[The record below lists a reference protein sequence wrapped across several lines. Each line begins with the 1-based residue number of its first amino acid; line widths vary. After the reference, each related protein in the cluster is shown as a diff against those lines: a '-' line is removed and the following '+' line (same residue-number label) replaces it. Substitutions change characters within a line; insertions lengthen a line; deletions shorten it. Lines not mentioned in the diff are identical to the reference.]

1 MLNLKLSSKTD
12 GQTLDFLSQ
21 NPSISQSL
29 LAEAGHDI
37 GRVSTIIRPVLEAP
51 SRCEISSYYIQA
63 VTTGRTAFLTTNLS
77 DHQTAQVTE
86 AASGWLIGRSP
97 NCAIAVEDP
106 SISRCHAVI
115 GHRPN
120 QGFYIIDV
128 GSSNGTFVNGSRLI
142 AMEQCLLNDG
152 DIIKL
157 SNTCVEFFVSGWRNP
172 AEGCDETQV

>member
-1 MLNLKLSSKTD
+1 MRN
-12 GQTLDFLSQ
+12 QFLLYPGGDNRS
-21 NPSISQSL
+21 N
-29 LAEAGHDI
+29 
-37 GRVSTIIRPVLEAP
+37 R
-51 SRCEISSYYIQA
+51 
-63 VTTGRTAFLTTNLS
+63 FLTTNLS
-77 DHQTAQVTE
+77 DHQTAHVTE

-106 SISRCHAVI
+106 SISRRHAVI

-128 GSSNGTFVNGSRLI
+128 GSSNGTFVNDSRLI